1 MITITPRSRDP
12 AGTERGPSLDLVALA
27 LALEEGEEPVTQL
40 RLAQGDLGRRG
51 DGVFGDLLDLSHRTQ
66 AET

>member
-1 MITITPRSRDP
+1 MNLRDP
-12 AGTERGPSLDLVALA
+12 AGTERDPSLDLVALALA

-40 RLAQGDLGRRG
+40 RLAQRDLGRCG
-51 DGVFGDLLDLSHRTQ
+51 HEVFGDLLDLSHRTQ